1 MNKTIG
7 FIGCGNM
14 AQAMLGGIVK
24 ADITSPD
31 NIIVSRRS
39 KDILEVL
46 KNKYNINITTDNKKV
61 AEFSDILILAV
72 KPIMYGTVI
81 EEIKNSV
88 KEGVII
94 VTIAAGISIDFVE
107 KAFGRDMKVIRTMP
121 NTPALVGEGMS
132 ALCKNSLINNEE
144 LEEVKIIFESFGKA
158 EVIDEKLMDSI
169 PAVSGSSPAYVFMFI
184 EALADGAVLRGMP
197 RDKAYKFAAQSVLG
211 AAKMVLETGEHPG
224 SLKDKVC
231 SPGGTTIEA
240 VYSLEKDNFRGSVIS
255 AMESCTKKA
264 IEMSNNASANKK

>member
-1 MNKTIG
+1 MNKKIG

-14 AQAMLGGIVK
+14 GQAMIGGIIK
-24 ADITSPD
+24 SGITSPE
-31 NIIVSRRS
+31 NIITSDMNES
-39 KDILEVL
+39 FLHSM
-46 KNKYNINITTDNKKV
+46 KNKYGLLTTLDNTEV
-61 AEFSDILILAV
+61 ASFSDIIILAV
-72 KPIMYGTVI
+72 KPNIYEKVI
-81 EEIKNSV
+81 KEISPVV
-88 KEGVII
+88 KQDVLII
-94 VTIAAGISIDFVE
+94 TIAAGITIDFV
-107 KAFGRDMKVIRTMP
+107 KRAFGRDMKVVRTMP
-121 NTPALVGEGMS
+121 NTPALVGEGMT
-132 ALCKNSLINNEE
+132 ALSKNSSVTDEDLKDAIS
-144 LEEVKIIFESFGKA
+144 IFESFGKA

-197 RDKAYKFAAQSVLG
+197 RDKAYKFAAQAVLG

-240 VYSLEKDNFRGSVIS
+240 VYSLEMNNFRGTIIS

-264 IEMSNNASANKK
+264 EAMSKGEK